1 MYTLHIE
8 FNISEIFLYYFL
20 FTGLSLLS
28 VLNLDKNRLHTLH
41 SSSLKNCTGLQSL
54 SLSHNF
60 LTQVPEAVHHLS
72 NLEILDLSSNLL
84 GVLKRESLQGL
95 PKLKSLK
102 LGKYLYIYL
111 SISIFPKFYG
121 KQVYI
126 LYWLEE
132 LNCRFFFFLF
142 HSQKITTSIY
152 S

>member
-102 LGKYLYIYL
+102 LGIQLFVYYFSTQYTCWKKLCCL
-111 SISIFPKFYG
+111 FQHTKVSISKVRI
-121 KQVYI
+121 
-126 LYWLEE
+126 E
-132 LNCRFFFFLF
+132 LQF
-142 HSQKITTSIY
+142 
-152 S
+152 

>member
-1 MYTLHIE
+1 M
-8 FNISEIFLYYFL
+8 
-20 FTGLSLLS
+20 
-28 VLNLDKNRLHTLH
+28 NLDKNRLHTLH

-111 SISIFPKFYG
+111 SISIFPTFYG

-132 LNCRFFFFLF
+132 LNCRFFFLF
-142 HSQKITTSIY
+142 VSLVENNYINLLLGIIHKSRSHFFEFFAPL